1 MTTPGPRLAVVQHED
16 GCPLGLFDDWL
27 RAAGADVAVA
37 RPYRGEAVPDLGD
50 IDGLVVLGGSMAAT
64 DDDRHPWLPAVRA
77 LMAAAVDSSL
87 PTLGIC
93 LGHQMLA
100 VACGG
105 EVAPNPAGKQTGVL
119 PIGLRA
125 PAAGDR
131 LLGALPTDPPPVS
144 VQWNDDIVVRP
155 PPGAALLAATPDG
168 VLQALRVSA
177 AAWGVQFHPEVD
189 AAVVTA
195 WAEEHG
201 PPTPAQAAALADI
214 AGRSAA
220 TAATGRTLATRF
232 ASVVARQ
239 ARLPG

>member
-1 MTTPGPRLAVVQHED
+1 MTTPRPRLAVVQHED
-16 GCPLGLFDDWL
+16 GCPLGLFDGWL
-27 RAAGADVAVA
+27 GAAGTDVTVA
-37 RPYRGEAVPDLGD
+37 RPYRGEPVPDLGD

-64 DDDRHPWLPAVRA
+64 DHARHPWLPAVRE
-77 LMAAAVDSSL
+77 LMAAAVVSSL

-119 PIGLRA
+119 PIGLGA
-125 PAAGDR
+125 AAAGDR
-131 LLGALPTDPPPVS
+131 LLGSLPRDRPPVS

-168 VLQALRVSA
+168 VLQAMRVGA

-189 AAVVTA
+189 AAIVTA

-214 AGRSAA
+214 ADRSAA

-232 ASVVARQ
+232 ASVVAGQ

>member
-1 MTTPGPRLAVVQHED
+1 MR
-16 GCPLGLFDDWL
+16 
-27 RAAGADVAVA
+27 
-37 RPYRGEAVPDLGD
+37 DL
-50 IDGLVVLGGSMAAT
+50 L
-64 DDDRHPWLPAVRA
+64 
-77 LMAAAVDSSL
+77 AAAVDSSL

-119 PIGLRA
+119 PIGLHA
-125 PAAGDR
+125 TAAGDR
-131 LLGALPTDPPPVS
+131 LLGALPPDRPAVS

-168 VLQALRVSA
+168 VLQALRVGAS
-177 AAWGVQFHPEVD
+177 AWGVQFHPEVD
-189 AAVVTA
+189 AAIVTA

-201 PPTPAQAAALADI
+201 PPPPAQAAALADI
-214 AGRSAA
+214 ADRSAA

-232 ASVVARQ
+232 ASVVAGQ